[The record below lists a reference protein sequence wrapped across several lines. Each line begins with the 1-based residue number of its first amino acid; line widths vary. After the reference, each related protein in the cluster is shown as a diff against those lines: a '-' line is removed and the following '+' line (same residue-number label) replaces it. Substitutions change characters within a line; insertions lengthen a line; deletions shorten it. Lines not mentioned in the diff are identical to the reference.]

1 MSKSKIDIISDAALI
16 QIISESTS
24 YQDVLSKIGYKQTS
38 DNRVIKRLKER
49 CENSQI
55 SLSHLSKD
63 KRCTIC
69 NVIKPITEFYLIND
83 RPMSFC
89 KDCQKEKER
98 NRYKENAQRLTDFK
112 KTLSCKKCGERRFYL
127 FDFHHKDPS
136 EKDFTISNNSRA
148 SLESLKEEISKCDVL
163 CANCHREWHYLS
175 RVNPSLSYEDWIN
188 NGEVAELVECGALLR
203 R

>member
-1 MSKSKIDIISDAALI
+1 MSKSKIDTISDAALI

-55 SLSHLSKD
+55 SLLHLSED

-69 NVIKPITEFYLIND
+69 NIIKPVTDFYLINN
-83 RPMSFC
+83 RLMSFC
-89 KDCQKEKER
+89 KQCQKEKER
-98 NRYKENAQRLTDFK
+98 KRYKEKAQILIDFK
-112 KTLSCKKCGERRFYL
+112 KTLSCKKCGETRFYL
-127 FDFHHKDPS
+127 FDFHHRNPL
-136 EKDFTISNNSRA
+136 EKDFAISDNPRA
-148 SLESLKEEISKCDVL
+148 SLDSIKDELSKCDVL

-175 RVNPSLSYEDWIN
+175 KENPSLSYEEWI
-188 NGEVAELVECGALLR
+188 NGEVAELV
-203 R
+203 